1 MRFACFVHLALSF
14 LNELEA
20 SRSAIINSTPAS
32 FSRRHFHLQGPI
44 FTTIAPLGQTS
55 HHLFISHVI
64 YLLIP
69 AYEPSPEDME
79 GGDVGETK
87 KK

>member
-20 SRSAIINSTPAS
+20 SQSAIINSTLAS
-32 FSRRHFHLQGPI
+32 FSRRYFQGPI
-44 FTTIAPLGQTS
+44 FTAPAPLGQTS

-64 YLLIP
+64 YLMIP
-69 AYEPSPEDME
+69 SYEPSPEDME
-79 GGDVGETK
+79 GGDVRETK
-87 KK
+87 EK